1 MTIFKE
7 KKKRI
12 IMEKG
17 IIADIFMK
25 IEKEMDEIR
34 NIGNDGSGRKGLSGQ
49 EQGVNRTRE
58 RRLYVIIIIWKTIK
72 NKRYNLLKIG
82 WKLGF
87 ILYLICMINDHT
99 DE

>member
-34 NIGNDGSGRKGLSGQ
+34 NIGNDGSGRKGLSG
-49 EQGVNRTRE
+49 
-58 RRLYVIIIIWKTIK
+58 
-72 NKRYNLLKIG
+72 
-82 WKLGF
+82 
-87 ILYLICMINDHT
+87 
-99 DE
+99 